1 MDMLLETLLR
11 IENGETTLTP
21 TTQQD
26 MVRFQV
32 AVVCLQY
39 AHKQGLIKQPW
50 FITSTSREHPWQ
62 IEKVSML
69 KLTALGHRF
78 LKIQTLQAE
87 SAASP
92 RI

>member
-1 MDMLLETLLR
+1 MDKLLETLLR
-11 IENGETTLTP
+11 IENGETTLKP
-21 TTQQD
+21 IDQQD

-32 AVVCLQY
+32 EVVCLQY

-50 FITSTSREHPWQ
+50 FVTSTSREHPWQ

-69 KLTALGHRF
+69 KLTDVGRRF
-78 LKIQTLQAE
+78 LKIQTLKTKIV
-87 SAASP
+87 ASH